1 MDGTALKKSGEH
13 FTSHK
18 DAAVTCEF
26 HGVFSRERIRPEKYG
41 EQAVVD
47 QRPGLVADFTA
58 PGEAG
63 HRGGCDPAGAAIRD
77 LQCMRSGDPDEGDR
91 AHSKRTRDGC
101 DGRSRKVGHAIKE
114 VDLLL

>member
-1 MDGTALKKSGEH
+1 M
-13 FTSHK
+13 
-18 DAAVTCEF
+18 TCEF
-26 HGVFSRERIRPEKYG
+26 HGVFSCERIRPEKNG

-58 PGEAG
+58 PGKAR

-77 LQCMRSGDPDEGDR
+77 LKCMSSGDPDEGDR
-91 AHSKRTRDGC
+91 THPQRTRDGR
-101 DGRSRKVGHAIKE
+101 DGGSREMGHALKE